1 MIKRIAAMLVAS
13 VVSISVLC
21 GCSGANGETN
31 GSIVDYANAVLQKEQ
46 VTLFDFESS
55 DELDSLLMVK
65 ANDKSLYSDDA
76 IQKAFE
82 KTNGCG
88 SEGMT
93 ALKEAM
99 MAQIPE
105 SDYDFISPDKNENG
119 VVQVLKV
126 YNASGTWSEKE
137 ALEKIVDLHS
147 MDICE
152 GNYPSKYTYFG
163 EISAVKVREPEGN
176 CMGGSHFDNW
186 RTKSIIL

>member
-105 SDYDFISPDKNENG
+105 SDYDFLHPDDNG
-119 VVQVLKV
+119 LIRVLSV
-126 YNASGTWSEKE
+126 YSASGKWSEKK

-163 EISAVKVREPEGN
+163 EISAVKVSSSENPKETA
-176 CMGGSHFDNW
+176 W
-186 RTKSIIL
+186 VVAILITGVQNL